1 MVFEGAEDSRIEA
14 PEGWLVLS
22 WKPSADEEATGYEL
36 QRSGE
41 ADFADATLQY
51 GGPDVA
57 TFISGLPE
65 GKHYFRIRALA
76 DDDTNTPGVWSETLT
91 VEVVFV
97 SRRTVLVLM
106 LTGMLVL
113 ILTVGAIVAGSIRM
127 KGGRDGTS

>member
-22 WKPSADEEATGYEL
+22 WKPSADEEPTGYEL

-65 GKHYFRIRALA
+65 GKHYFRIRPVA
-76 DDDTNTPGVWSETLT
+76 DDGTFGAWSETLA
-91 VEVVFV
+91 VDVVFV